1 MKTFGII
8 AEGPTD
14 QIVIQNILVG
24 FYDNVDLT
32 PNIKFLQP
40 LRDTTDTIRGQGGWF
55 KVFEYCQSQYF
66 LDALEQNDF
75 LIIQIDS
82 DVCADKHF
90 NVSRTNE
97 AGKTKA
103 DDVLISDIINRFQEI
118 FIATFGKDKYDQFKD
133 RLIYAICLDEI
144 ECWLLPIYYTDKTR
158 SATNNCIHKLN
169 KKIDLQLD
177 MFIDPANKNNMTQQY
192 WKISKPYMKNKTLL
206 SNAYHNISL
215 GKFIDAL
222 EEKDILLEEEKG
234 N

>member
-24 FYDNVDLT
+24 FFDNVELT
-32 PNIKFLQP
+32 PNIRFLQP
-40 LRDTTDTIRGQGGWF
+40 LRDATDAEEIRGQGGWF

-66 LDALEQNDF
+66 LDAFEQNDF

-82 DVCADKHF
+82 DVCEHEHF
-90 NVSRTNE
+90 NVTRNTE
-97 AGKTKA
+97 AGELKA
-103 DDVLISDIINRFQEI
+103 DDVLISDIINRFQDV
-118 FIATFGKDKYDQFKD
+118 FITAFGTDKYNQFKS
-133 RLIYAICLDEI
+133 RLIYGICLEEI
-144 ECWLLPIYYTDKTR
+144 ECWLLPIYYTDKIR

-169 KKIDLQLD
+169 KKIGQQLD
-177 MFIDPANKNNMTQQY
+177 IYIDPFNKNNMTQKY

-215 GKFIDAL
+215 GAFIDAL
-222 EEKDILLEEEKG
+222 KEKNIAI
-234 N
+234 